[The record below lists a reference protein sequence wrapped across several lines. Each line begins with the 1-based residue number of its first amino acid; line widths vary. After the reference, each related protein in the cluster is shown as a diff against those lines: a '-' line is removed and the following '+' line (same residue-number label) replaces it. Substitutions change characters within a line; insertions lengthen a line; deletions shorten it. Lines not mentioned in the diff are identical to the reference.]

1 MNAKKQGGMG
11 SGGYCVCVQCGVRVP
26 HRRGVPCLDERC
38 PKCGR
43 ALLREGG
50 EHHRRATSPKKA

>member
-1 MNAKKQGGMG
+1 MNTKKQGGMG

-43 ALLREGG
+43 ALLREGS